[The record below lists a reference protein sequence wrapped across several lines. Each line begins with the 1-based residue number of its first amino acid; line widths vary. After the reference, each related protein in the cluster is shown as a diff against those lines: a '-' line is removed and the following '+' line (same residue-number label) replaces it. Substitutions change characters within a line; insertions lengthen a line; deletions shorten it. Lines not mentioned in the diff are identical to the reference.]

1 MYASAYGN
9 TAALAQAIS
18 RGLVKAGVAVN
29 TVNLEVTSLDDVVAA
44 VKASD
49 GFTIGSPTL
58 GGHMPTPVQVRERE
72 RGSTAVCH
80 QAASVLQRPCGASH
94 ASPP

>member
-18 RGLVKAGVAVN
+18 RGVAKGGVGVN
-29 TVNLEVTSLDDVVAA
+29 TVNLELASLEEVVAT
-44 VKASD
+44 VKQSD

-58 GGHMPTPVQVRERE
+58 GGHMPTPVQVR
-72 RGSTAVCH
+72 VYLFLV
-80 QAASVLQRPCGASH
+80 ASSISCK
-94 ASPP
+94 

>member
-1 MYASAYGN
+1 MDALNRSNVVVMYASAYGN

-29 TVNLEVTSLDDVVAA
+29 TVNLEVTPLDDVVAA
-44 VKASD
+44 VKSSD

-58 GGHMPTPVQVRERE
+58 GGHMPTPVQVCMC
-72 RGSTAVCH
+72 ACACV
-80 QAASVLQRPCGASH
+80 QSV
-94 ASPP
+94 